1 MRWRREGAVRRRTL
15 YISGSE
21 AILYLSALA
30 SENRLAIMEL
40 LGDKILNVQQ
50 ISDELGL
57 SQPTITNHIQRLEE
71 AGLIATNFK
80 RGQRGT
86 QKACSSLYDEI
97 TLVITPETREPR
109 GHTIDLNMPLGAYTD
124 HDVNPSCGLA
134 HSDSII
140 GLLDEPET
148 FYYPERMKAEILWFA
163 RGQVEYT
170 FVRSLPPRTV
180 ATRLDFSAEICSEVA
195 GWDNHWASDITLW
208 INEIELGTWT
218 CPGDFGGER
227 GRLNPGWW
235 QDRYSQF
242 GLLKNWTV
250 NGNGSYVDG
259 VKLSNIT
266 IGDIGLDGSP
276 IKLRLGNKPNARNS
290 GGVTL
295 FGEKF
300 GNYEQNLVLHIAYD
314 PLADDA
320 RGKPEGRE
328 PMEKEFNVAN

>member
-1 MRWRREGAVRRRTL
+1 MRRRTL

-21 AILYLSALA
+21 ALAYLSALA
-30 SENRLAIMEL
+30 SENRLTIMEL

-50 ISDELGL
+50 ISDELNI
-57 SQPTITNHIQRLEE
+57 SQPTVTNHVQRLED

-97 TLVITPETREPR
+97 VLVITPDKRETH

-124 HDVNPSCGLA
+124 HTVSPTCGIA
-134 HSDSII
+134 HSASII
-140 GLLDEPET
+140 GLLDEPAT
-148 FYYPERMKAEILWFA
+148 FLYPERMKAEILWFA
-163 RGQVEYT
+163 KGQIEYT

-208 INEIELGTWT
+208 INDFEIGTWT

-242 GLLKNWTV
+242 GLLKNWTIDED
-250 NGNGSYVDG
+250 GSFIDG

-266 IGDIGLDGSP
+266 IHDLNLDGSP
-276 IKLRLGNKPNARNS
+276 VRLRLGNKPDARNI

-300 GNYEQNLVLHIAYD
+300 GNYQQDLVLRISYD
-314 PLADDA
+314 LNPGND
-320 RGKPEGRE
+320 
-328 PMEKEFNVAN
+328 

>member
-1 MRWRREGAVRRRTL
+1 MRRRTL
-15 YISGSE
+15 YISGEE
-21 AILYLSALA
+21 ALSYLSALA

-50 ISDELGL
+50 ISDELSI
-57 SQPTITNHIQRLEE
+57 SQPTVTNHIQRLED

-97 TLVITPETREPR
+97 VLVITPDKRET
-109 GHTIDLNMPLGAYTD
+109 HSLTIDLDMPLGAYTD
-124 HDVNPSCGLA
+124 HTVSPTCGLA
-134 HSDSII
+134 HRTSII

-148 FYYPERMKAEILWFA
+148 FLYPERMKAEILWFA
-163 RGQVEYT
+163 KGQIEYT

-180 ATRLDFSAEICSEVA
+180 ATRLDLSAEICSEVA

-208 INEIELGTWT
+208 INDREIGTWT
-218 CPGDFGGER
+218 SPGDFGGER
-227 GRLNPGWW
+227 GRLNPSWW

-250 NGNGSYVDG
+250 DEDGSFIDG

-266 IGDIGLDGSP
+266 IHDLQLDGSP
-276 IKLRLGNKPNARNS
+276 IRVRLGNKPDAHNM
-290 GGVTL
+290 GGMTL
-295 FGEKF
+295 FGETF
-300 GNYEQNLVLHIAYD
+300 GNYEQGLVLRISY
-314 PLADDA
+314 
-320 RGKPEGRE
+320 E
-328 PMEKEFNVAN
+328 PGSAPD

>member
-1 MRWRREGAVRRRTL
+1 MRRRTL
-15 YISGSE
+15 YISGTE
-21 AILYLSALA
+21 ALAYLSALA

-50 ISDELGL
+50 ISDELKL
-57 SQPTITNHIQRLEE
+57 SQPTVTNHVQRLEE

-97 TLVITPETREPR
+97 TLVITPEKREPK
-109 GHTIDLNMPLGAYTD
+109 TPVIDLSMPLGAYTD
-124 HDVNPSCGLA
+124 HRVVPTCGLA
-134 HSDSII
+134 HSGSII

-163 RGQVEYT
+163 RGHVEYT
-170 FVRSLPPRTV
+170 FVRSLPPRAR
-180 ATRLDFSAEICSEVA
+180 ATRLDFSAEICSEAA

-208 INEIELGTWT
+208 INEVEIGTWT

-227 GRLNPGWW
+227 GRLNPSWW
-235 QDRYSQF
+235 QDRYTQF

-250 NGNGSYVDG
+250 DEDGSYIDG
-259 VKLSNIT
+259 VKLSNVT
-266 IGDIGLDGSP
+266 IGDLGLDGSP
-276 IKLRLGNKPNARNS
+276 IKLRLGNKPNTRNA
-290 GGVTL
+290 GGLTL

-300 GNYEQNLVLHIAYD
+300 GNYEQDLVLRIGYD
-314 PLADDA
+314 ALDDLHRER
-320 RGKPEGRE
+320 RG
-328 PMEKEFNVAN
+328 

>member
-1 MRWRREGAVRRRTL
+1 MRRRTL

-21 AILYLSALA
+21 ALVYLTALA

-57 SQPTITNHIQRLEE
+57 SQPTITNHVQRLEE

-97 TLVITPETREPR
+97 ILAITPVEREPR
-109 GHTIDLNMPLGAYTD
+109 GHVIDLNMPLGAYT
-124 HDVNPSCGLA
+124 HHEVAPTCGLA
-134 HSDSII
+134 YNTSII

-163 RGQVEYT
+163 KGQIEYT
-170 FVRSLPPRTV
+170 FVRSLPPRAT

-195 GWDNHWASDITLW
+195 GWDNHWASDITFW
-208 INEIELGTWT
+208 INDTEIGTWT

-227 GRLNPGWW
+227 GRLNPNWW
-235 QDRYSQF
+235 QNRYSQF

-250 NGNGSYVDG
+250 GENGSYIDG

-266 IGDIGLDGSP
+266 IGDLELDGTP
-276 IKLRLGNKPNARNS
+276 IKVRLGNKPTARNV
-290 GGVTL
+290 GGMTL

-300 GNYEQNLVLHIAYD
+300 GNYEQNLVLRITYD
-314 PLADDA
+314 PPSDQERRNLP
-320 RGKPEGRE
+320 K
-328 PMEKEFNVAN
+328 